1 VQCVVVRAIAFRRAY
16 LSLGCMDRAA
26 RGRFHLYLAD
36 HIAAAVGGLA
46 LCRRAARGEKHS
58 EFGPALSA
66 LTEEIE
72 RDLERLREIA
82 QSVGAQPR
90 APVKEGLARLAERL
104 GRLKVNDSLLSRSR
118 LSRVYE
124 LEVLAAAIR
133 GKRSLW
139 ETLLEIAPSDAPLAS
154 ADLQELL
161 VRADGQEEE
170 IRRLHAAAT
179 AEAFGGHAEELVRAP
194 A

>member
-1 VQCVVVRAIAFRRAY
+1 
-16 LSLGCMDRAA
+16 LGSMDRAA
-26 RGRFHLYLAD
+26 RGRLHLYLGD

-46 LCRRAARGEKHS
+46 LCKRAARGERHTD
-58 EFGPALSA
+58 FGRALNVLA
-66 LTEEIE
+66 EEIE
-72 RDLERLREIA
+72 QDLERLREVA
-82 QSVGAQPR
+82 RGAGAQPR

-104 GRLKVNDSLLSRSR
+104 GRLKINDSLLSRSR

-124 LEVLAAAIR
+124 LEVLAAAVR

-139 ETLLEIAPSDAPLAS
+139 QTLLELDPGDAPLGTS
-154 ADLQELL
+154 ELQELL
-161 VRADGQEEE
+161 ARSDGQEEQ

-179 AEAFGGHAEELVRAP
+179 AEAFGGHAEELARAP